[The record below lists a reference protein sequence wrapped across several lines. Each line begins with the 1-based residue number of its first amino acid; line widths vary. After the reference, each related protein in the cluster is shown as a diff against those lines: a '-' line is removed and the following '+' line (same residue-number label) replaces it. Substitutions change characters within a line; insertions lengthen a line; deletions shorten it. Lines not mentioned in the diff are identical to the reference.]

1 MAVLLISEEE
11 YAYLKQ
17 TGLNALLN
25 LFEEKENG
33 LYERSEEVHHQRA
46 YERQEIEKMLSQ
58 AGLVM
63 KQWLGPEFKPHKDDK
78 VERIYVV
85 AVRKERE
92 NINEE

>member
-1 MAVLLISEEE
+1 
-11 YAYLKQ
+11 
-17 TGLNALLN
+17 
-25 LFEEKENG
+25 
-33 LYERSEEVHHQRA
+33 
-46 YERQEIEKMLSQ
+46 MLSQ

>member
-1 MAVLLISEEE
+1 MEEGTDYYSVWE
-11 YAYLKQ
+11 NTYFPEEKINQYV
-17 TGLNALLN
+17 LN

-85 AVRKERE
+85 AVRK
-92 NINEE
+92 